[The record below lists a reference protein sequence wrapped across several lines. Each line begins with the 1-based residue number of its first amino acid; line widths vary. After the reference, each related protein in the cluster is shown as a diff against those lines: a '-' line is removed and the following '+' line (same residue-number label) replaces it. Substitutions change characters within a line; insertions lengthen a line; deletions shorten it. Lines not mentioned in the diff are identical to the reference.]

1 MNIEE
6 SLSRLHEE
14 FAPFN
19 RIGVAFSGG
28 VDSSVLLKA
37 AAHFLGEENV
47 IAFLGVSESLARR
60 ERDIAIKVAHD
71 IGVEL
76 VEIYTD
82 EMSNPNYLSNDGRRC
97 YFCKEALFSAISSF
111 DYSQYKLDALAYGEN
126 AEDSLK
132 LDRPG
137 QRAAVDFGVIK
148 PLSAAGLD
156 KDAVRTLARY
166 FSLSIADKPASP
178 CLASRIKP
186 FTAVTKLALSQVE
199 ILEDFLLQLGFR
211 DVRARY
217 LEDSLLIEVS
227 IDEQDLLALTS
238 VRDSIQLFGS
248 QNNLPKI
255 DFSNSPLRSGSFSAE
270 YLESVHV

>member
-1 MNIEE
+1 VNVEE

-28 VDSSVLLKA
+28 VDSSVLLKT

-60 ERDIAIKVAHD
+60 EREIAIKVAHD

-97 YFCKEALFSAISSF
+97 YFCKQALFSAISSF
-111 DYSQYKLDALAYGEN
+111 DYSQYRLDAIAYGEN
-126 AEDSLK
+126 VDDSK
-132 LDRPG
+132 KVDRPG
-137 QRAAVDFGVIK
+137 QRAAVEFGVIK
-148 PLSAAGLD
+148 PLSTAGLNKSD
-156 KDAVRTLARY
+156 VRLLAHF
-166 FSLSIADKPASP
+166 FSLSVADKPASP
-178 CLASRIKP
+178 CLSSRIKP
-186 FTAVTKLALSQVE
+186 FTAVSRLALSQVE
-199 ILEDFLLQLGFR
+199 ILEDFLLQLGFK

-217 LEDSLLIEVS
+217 LGESLLIEVPENEQELLSRNLIRES
-227 IDEQDLLALTS
+227 IL
-238 VRDSIQLFGS
+238 LFGA
-248 QNNLPKI
+248 QKNLPAI
-255 DFSNSPLRSGSFSAE
+255 NFSDFPLRSGSFSAE